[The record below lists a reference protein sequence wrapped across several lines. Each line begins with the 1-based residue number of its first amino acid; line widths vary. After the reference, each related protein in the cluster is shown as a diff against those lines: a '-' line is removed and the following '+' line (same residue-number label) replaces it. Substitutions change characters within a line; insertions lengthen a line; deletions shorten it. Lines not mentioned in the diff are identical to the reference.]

1 VAAAAGALLAM
12 WRRPARDIQV
22 GFWLLVVQGGGIA
35 CLGLPLRPAVLAGAA
50 AVGLTAGGASVLLSG
65 AFQRTVDA
73 AYLGRAT
80 SMTTLSDLTLL
91 PVMMPAFGWLAA
103 ISSVTTAAAAFG
115 TAMVALSLW
124 GTRTGALPEHDRAHA
139 PAPIGPS

>member
-1 VAAAAGALLAM
+1 MAAPG
-12 WRRPARDIQV
+12 PYIVV

-35 CLGLPLRPAVLAGAA
+35 CLGLPSPPRGA
-50 AVGLTAGGASVLLSG
+50 TAGGASVLLSG

-103 ISSVTTAAAAFG
+103 VSSVTAAAAVFG
-115 TAMVALSLW
+115 TGMVVLSLW
-124 GTRTGALPEHDRAHA
+124 GTWMRA
-139 PAPIGPS
+139 PGPRPRARPCTDWPL